1 MSGHSKWSTIK
12 HKKEANDAKKGKI
25 FSKVSTQIT
34 YAARQGG
41 GDPDMNP
48 SLRMLIDKAKGVGFP
63 INNIKKAIEKGTG
76 EGDSV
81 IIFTEASY
89 EGFGPGG
96 IAIIVDVLTDNKNR
110 VVADLRNIFTD
121 FGGNLGEEGSVS
133 WNFETKGLITIKC
146 GHMEKGE
153 KYGDDDRF
161 VAEDRDDVMI
171 KIMDIEGILDIEE
184 EGSDELSIFTEFKNM
199 TKVRDSIAKMGYIL
213 KDASIIKI
221 AKIEKKLEGEAYEK
235 VIQAIDKLEDYND
248 VQNIWTDLV
257 IK

>member
-48 SLRMLIDKAKGVGFP
+48 SLRMLIDNAKSVGFP

-96 IAIIVDVLTDNKNR
+96 IAMIVDVLTDNKNR

-133 WNFETKGLITIKC
+133 WNFETKGLITIRC

-153 KYGDDDRF
+153 KYGDDDKF

-221 AKIEKKLEGEAYEK
+221 AKIEKELKGEAYEK

>member
-48 SLRMLIDKAKGVGFP
+48 SLRMLIDKAKSVGFP
-63 INNIKKAIEKGTG
+63 VNNIKKAIEKGTG
-76 EGDSV
+76 EGGSG
-81 IIFTEASY
+81 IIFLEASY

-96 IAIIVDVLTDNKNR
+96 IAMIVDVLTDNKNR

-133 WNFETKGLITIKC
+133 WNFETKGSITIRC
-146 GHMEKGE
+146 GHMEKGK

-161 VAEDRDDVMI
+161 VEENREEVMM

-184 EGSDELSIFTEFKNM
+184 EGKDELSIFTEFEDM
-199 TKVRDSIAKMGYIL
+199 TKVRDSIAKMEYIL

-221 AKIEKKLEGEAYEK
+221 AKVDKELEGEAYEK
-235 VIQAIDKLEDYND
+235 AIQAIDKLEDYND

-257 IK
+257 VK

>member
-221 AKIEKKLEGEAYEK
+221 AKIEKELKGEAYEK

>member
-48 SLRMLIDKAKGVGFP
+48 SLRMLIDKAKSVGFP

-221 AKIEKKLEGEAYEK
+221 AKIEKELKGEAYEK

>member
-48 SLRMLIDKAKGVGFP
+48 SLRMLVDKAKSVGFP
-63 INNIKKAIEKGTG
+63 VNNIKKAIEKGTG
-76 EGDSV
+76 EGDSGIV
-81 IIFTEASY
+81 FVEASY

-96 IAIIVDVLTDNKNR
+96 IAMIVDVLTDNKNR

-133 WNFETKGLITIKC
+133 WNFEAKGLITIRC

-161 VAEDRDDVMI
+161 VEENREDVMI
-171 KIMDIEGILDIEE
+171 KIMDIKGILDIEE
-184 EGSDELSIFTEFKNM
+184 GGKDELFVFTEFEDM
-199 TKVRDSIAKMGYIL
+199 TKVRDSIAKMGYVL

-221 AKIEKKLEGEAYEK
+221 AKIDKELDGEAYEK
-235 VIQAIDKLEDYND
+235 AVQAINKLEDYND
-248 VQNIWTDLV
+248 VQNVWTDLV
-257 IK
+257 TK

>member
-96 IAIIVDVLTDNKNR
+96 IAMIVDVLTDNKNR

-133 WNFETKGLITIKC
+133 WNFETKGLITIRC

>member
-1 MSGHSKWSTIK
+1 
-12 HKKEANDAKKGKI
+12 
-25 FSKVSTQIT
+25 
-34 YAARQGG
+34 
-41 GDPDMNP
+41 
-48 SLRMLIDKAKGVGFP
+48 
-63 INNIKKAIEKGTG
+63 
-76 EGDSV
+76 
-81 IIFTEASY
+81 
-89 EGFGPGG
+89 
-96 IAIIVDVLTDNKNR
+96 
-110 VVADLRNIFTD
+110 
-121 FGGNLGEEGSVS
+121 VS

>member
-96 IAIIVDVLTDNKNR
+96 IAMIVDVLTDNKNR

-221 AKIEKKLEGEAYEK
+221 AKIEKELKGEAYEK

>member
-48 SLRMLIDKAKGVGFP
+48 SLRMLIDNAKSVGFP

-96 IAIIVDVLTDNKNR
+96 IAMIVDVLTDNKNR